1 MRTFQKTEDQ
11 GDFIIAPE
19 GTQAA
24 VLTVLAFLGK
34 HESTWNGETK
44 IRELVGLSW
53 ELDEPGPDG
62 RALSVTET
70 LTVSLH
76 EKSKLYSR
84 VIALAGG
91 REPPPGF
98 DLAGLLG
105 RGAIVTTAHVNREG
119 RVYCNVAAVGP
130 LPRGLAAPVPSVPPL
145 FFDLSEYDPALFD
158 RLPKRFQRLAETALS
173 EDYRPAPSA
182 PPARPAPPAPAAWSG
197 SHAAQ
202 APTAPPPAWNS
213 PPRRPAPP
221 LPASPADG
229 APFND
234 DIPF

>member
-34 HESTWNGETK
+34 HEATWQGETK

-53 ELDEPGPDG
+53 ELAEPGPDG

-70 LTVSLH
+70 LTASLH

-91 REPPPGF
+91 KEPPPGF
-98 DLAGLLG
+98 DLAGLLA

-158 RLPKRFQRLAETALS
+158 LLPKRFQRLAESALS
-173 EDYRPAPSA
+173 EDCRAPAP
-182 PPARPAPPAPAAWSG
+182 PPRPAPPAPATRPG
-197 SHAAQ
+197 SHAAPAPAWPTNPRRQ
-202 APTAPPPAWNS
+202 AAPPPI
-213 PPRRPAPP
+213 
-221 LPASPADG
+221 ASPADDV
-229 APFND
+229 PFD
-234 DIPF
+234 DSIPF